1 MDQIRETLKEIDNQG
16 LMRSVSSRAAAI
28 DFSSNDYLGL
38 AHDPQVRA
46 QMIQALASGI
56 PLGATGS
63 RLLRGTSV
71 QHEQTED
78 YLSKTFAMGSAL
90 LFGSGYAANVGLL
103 STLGG
108 TDTVIFSD
116 ELNHASII
124 DGIRLSR
131 GRYHVYRHGDLN
143 HLEELMAKESRTSR
157 RIIVTETIFSMDGD
171 TPDLKGLAELAKR
184 FDAWLIADETHAT
197 GVFGTGLV
205 PRCPEMKGVRL
216 AAVHAAGKA
225 LGAFGAFTTGPQELK
240 QLLVNRARS
249 FVFSTAIAP
258 LNALQIRL
266 AMQATLTRPKLSR
279 QCLSNADY
287 LRDLLGGPKGTSQ
300 IIPVLVPGNE
310 NVTRAA
316 TRLQDLGFDVRG
328 IRSPTVKPG
337 TERLRI
343 AVKSQHSPQEL
354 ERLARAIKETVKG
367 GQ

>member
-1 MDQIRETLKEIDNQG
+1 
-16 LMRSVSSRAAAI
+16 
-28 DFSSNDYLGL
+28 
-38 AHDPQVRA
+38 
-46 QMIQALASGI
+46 
-56 PLGATGS
+56 
-63 RLLRGTSV
+63 
-71 QHEQTED
+71 
-78 YLSKTFAMGSAL
+78 
-90 LFGSGYAANVGLL
+90 
-103 STLGG
+103 
-108 TDTVIFSD
+108 
-116 ELNHASII
+116 
-124 DGIRLSR
+124 
-131 GRYHVYRHGDLN
+131 
-143 HLEELMAKESRTSR
+143 
-157 RIIVTETIFSMDGD
+157 
-171 TPDLKGLAELAKR
+171 
-184 FDAWLIADETHAT
+184 
-197 GVFGTGLV
+197 
-205 PRCPEMKGVRL
+205 
-216 AAVHAAGKA
+216 
-225 LGAFGAFTTGPQELK
+225 
-240 QLLVNRARS
+240 
-249 FVFSTAIAP
+249 